1 MPNKYN
7 LLILY
12 YIINKLKIFYSTKNT
27 VILYSFITKTSI
39 FNALV
44 FLELLWLNYAFNKW
58 NSIGFNIPP

>member
-39 FNALV
+39 FNPLV
-44 FLELLWLNYAFNKW
+44 FLELLWLDYDFNK
-58 NSIGFNIPP
+58 